1 LSPLGLVILWT
12 SNLNSIAVKIQFAH
26 HKAWQILNSSRT
38 MEKCTIKLQQNVRH
52 SEITQIK
59 TQRK

>member
-1 LSPLGLVILWT
+1 
-12 SNLNSIAVKIQFAH
+12 
-26 HKAWQILNSSRT
+26 